1 MRPLEPPI
9 PAAPESASDAAAKTA
24 FKLSMNA
31 LSSHSDVLSALHTL
45 LAPLNPHLSA
55 GAARVKLGHTSGH
68 FDDDA
73 AELEGFARRLWGAVP
88 AGIGLPA
95 SEDGIDWDA
104 YMDGIEHGVDPN
116 DSEYWGAAVD
126 KDQRLVEVGADHKFR
141 RYFMLNYSR

>member
-1 MRPLEPPI
+1 
-9 PAAPESASDAAAKTA
+9 
-24 FKLSMNA
+24 MNA

-45 LAPLNPHLSA
+45 LAPLDPHLSA

-95 SEDGIDWDA
+95 GEDGIDWDA

-126 KDQRLVEVGADHKFR
+126 KDQRLVEVGRKREVTPTFYAELLAIDGTYWLRARH
-141 RYFMLNYSR
+141 NP